1 MWYGALQQKGSQMK
15 RTIMLA
21 GAVAGSAAALALP
34 GCIFVDGSSSNSAY
48 RGYGSTS
55 SVQFNSIVASNTQSR
70 IGEHVDVVLA
80 RFPAEHVTLVRSS
93 VLPSGEAVSV
103 YRVYARE
110 KYRSTRFERYYV
122 FQNDVLSLLTD
133 DESEIERI
141 SMYSGD
147 HD

>member
-1 MWYGALQQKGSQMK
+1 MK
-15 RTIMLA
+15 RTLIL
-21 GAVAGSAAALALP
+21 AVAGSAAAFALP

-70 IGEHVDVVLA
+70 IGEHVDVVLG
-80 RFPAEHVTLVRSS
+80 RFPAENVTLVRSS
-93 VLPSGEAVSV
+93 VMPSGEAVSV
-103 YRVYARE
+103 FRVYARE
-110 KYRSTRFERYYV
+110 KSRSTRFERYYV

-133 DESEIERI
+133 DKGEIEHI

-147 HD
+147 H